1 MCGEFE
7 RTFRS
12 YEVKDLTWPELTRD
26 ELARV
31 RGMPF
36 WREALETELIAT
48 KRIRLMVEAE
58 ADPIVRDAI
67 AMQAYEENRH
77 AELFA
82 SLMRHYAIV
91 LPDPDSY
98 RPRDPQWGFM
108 RMGYG
113 EVFDIFFAFGLFKLA
128 AETAFFPDSLT
139 QIFERL
145 IAEEARHIVFFSN
158 WAMYGAANARLLAK
172 PWFSI
177 RRAAALAVQAFGR
190 AHTALRIASG
200 AEVEKADDF
209 IIQAPAQL
217 VGDDLTLRKFIQ
229 TCVAE
234 NDRRMLVFDPRLP
247 RPTLLP
253 KMMRLVLRAIPS
265 SAAT

>member
-1 MCGEFE
+1 
-7 RTFRS
+7 
-12 YEVKDLTWPELTRD
+12 
-26 ELARV
+26 
-31 RGMPF
+31 MPF

-58 ADPIVRDAI
+58 SDRIVRDAI

-98 RPRDPQWGFM
+98 QPRDPQWGFM
-108 RMGYG
+108 RIGYG

-128 AETAFFPDSLT
+128 AETGFFPDSLT
-139 QIFERL
+139 QLFAKL
-145 IAEEARHIVFFSN
+145 IAEGARHIIFFSN
-158 WAMYGAANARLLAK
+158 WAMYGAADARLLAK
-172 PWFSI
+172 PWFCI

-209 IIQAPAQL
+209 VIQAPAQL
-217 VGDDLTLRKFIQ
+217 VGDDLTLRKFIE

-234 NDRRMLVFDPRLP
+234 SDRRMQVFDPRLP

-253 KMMRLVLRAIPS
+253 KMMRLILRAIPS